1 MNIYWLVVFAV
12 ILFGMIIPQEGYY
25 RKYYVGLMAVI
36 HIFVCGFRYEFLV
49 GDLIRYNTT
58 FRHYLTLSYFDEEV
72 IDEWRNTGFSWLM
85 KFVGNISNGN
95 YQVFLFVLAL
105 ITGVITAVVIYK
117 YSPKPWISYLV
128 WNCMAFYVTYDFMAI
143 KQGTAMAIIMLSL
156 ICIFEKKPIGF
167 LCLTLLAGFIHMPAL
182 IFLPAYFIANRK
194 VNINLIAIYI
204 VGALLIFSLRTQ
216 IVDMASEVYYE
227 EDSFVLNEGGIG
239 GRTLVIILILV
250 VGLLLKGFREKQ
262 FNQLFNIIVVAAI
275 LQMFSAFD
283 NVFTRLTDYYLQ
295 FVILFIPLIFY
306 DSTKSDNTASAAP
319 AVLQFNE
326 RSIKLLVICLVVVL
340 IWWYHTT
347 CLGVPIESEM
357 DNFLNYRFMWQ

>member
-1 MNIYWLVVFAV
+1 MNIYWLIVFSV
-12 ILFGMIIPQEGYY
+12 ILFGMVIPQEGYY

-58 FRHYLTLSYFDEEV
+58 FRRYLTLSYFDEEV

-85 KFVGNISNGN
+85 KFVGDITNGN
-95 YQVFLFVLAL
+95 YQALLFVLAL

-117 YSPKPWISYLV
+117 YSPKPWLSFLV
-128 WNCMAFYVTYDFMAI
+128 WNCMAFYITYDFMAI
-143 KQGTAMAIIMLSL
+143 KQGTAMAIIMLST

-194 VNINLIAIYI
+194 VNINLIAIYV
-204 VGALLIFSLRTQ
+204 VGALLIFSLRTR
-216 IVDMASEVYYE
+216 IVDMASEIYYE

-250 VGLLLKGFREKQ
+250 AGLLLKGFREKQ

-275 LQMFSAFD
+275 LQMFSSFD

-306 DSTKSDNTASAAP
+306 DSTKLDKNVNAAP

-326 RSIKLLVICLVVVL
+326 RSIKALVICLVVVL

-347 CLGVPIESEM
+347 CLGVPIKDEL